1 MNLFG
6 VKTTTLI
13 ANAEVYTTMRENA
26 TFLLELCSSSS
37 SSSSS
42 ASSSS
47 GGSLPASSMPGQKR
61 SPQQMPMPV
70 VIEHHHHQQQQH
82 VVGMPD
88 LNLSS
93 KPSTSRADSARS
105 SRVCRLSGKFTPF
118 RKSFVGVPP
127 STPDNVWLAPD
138 SFACLECLGTAAH
151 EDLPYEMFGLGAT
164 ANENGYDRVS
174 NVCFLSLSLS
184 TPLFPSLSLCVAW
197 VLIYNI
203 YIFLNNINS
212 RVDVV
217 III

>member
-42 ASSSS
+42 S
-47 GGSLPASSMPGQKR
+47 GGSLAASTLPGQKR

-70 VIEHHHHQQQQH
+70 VIEHHHNQQQQH

-174 NVCFLSLSLS
+174 NFCYLSLYLLLSSLFL
-184 TPLFPSLSLCVAW
+184 PFGVAW
-197 VLIYNI
+197 VLI
-203 YIFLNNINS
+203 
-212 RVDVV
+212 
-217 III
+217 

>member
-1 MNLFG
+1 
-6 VKTTTLI
+6 
-13 ANAEVYTTMRENA
+13 MRENA

-37 SSSSS
+37 SSS

-47 GGSLPASSMPGQKR
+47 SLPASSALGQKR
-61 SPQQMPMPV
+61 SPQQQLSMTMPV
-70 VIEHHHHQQQQH
+70 VIEHHHHQQH

-93 KPSTSRADSARS
+93 KPSTSRADSARN

-127 STPDNVWLAPD
+127 ATPDNVWLAPD
-138 SFACLECLGTAAH
+138 SFACLECLGTAGN

-174 NVCFLSLSLS
+174 RVCFVRDKRIFF
-184 TPLFPSLSLCVAW
+184 LFL
-197 VLIYNI
+197 
-203 YIFLNNINS
+203 FLKI
-212 RVDVV
+212 
-217 III
+217 